1 MTVVFQWIMYFFIY
15 CLVGWIYESTYVSI
29 RTRKLTNRGFMRGPF
44 LPIYGCGAVIMA
56 WVGTRFGGNPVTL
69 FFGGMICATTM
80 EFFTGA
86 AMEKLFKVRYWD
98 YSKVPFNYKGHICL
112 GASLAWGA
120 FTLILNYFIHPPV
133 QRFVSGIDLYVLET
147 ADMILMMY
155 FTADFSL
162 SFKTALDLRD
172 VIIVMDKFKKE
183 IELMEKR
190 LDVIAAVTEDTRQ
203 QTREKIRLRLEERI
217 DSLEQKME
225 KTKAMIIS
233 PETEAEIA
241 EFKLKGELI
250 RTRLRENAKRRG
262 AMYRNMI
269 RNNPMLS
276 SRFADALQ
284 EIRDRVDEHYK
295 NGK

>member
-1 MTVVFQWIMYFFIY
+1 MITVLQWIMFFFIY
-15 CLVGWIYESTYVSI
+15 CIVGWIYESTYVSI

-56 WVGTRFGGNPVTL
+56 WVGTKFGGNP
-69 FFGGMICATTM
+69 FFMFLGGMICATTM

-98 YSKVPFNYKGHICL
+98 YSTVPFNYKGHICL

-120 FTLILNYFIHPPV
+120 FTLVLNYLIHPPV
-133 QRFVSGIDLYVLET
+133 ESFVVGLDRNVLET
-147 ADMILMMY
+147 ADMILMIY

-183 IELMEKR
+183 MELMEKR
-190 LDVIAAVTEDTRQ
+190 LDVIAAVTEDRRQ
-203 QTREKIRLRLEERI
+203 QTKEKIRLRLEERI
-217 DSLEQKME
+217 DSLEQRIE
-225 KTKAMIIS
+225 KTRAMIIS
-233 PETEAEIA
+233 PEKEAEIA
-241 EFKLKGELI
+241 EIKLKSELM
-250 RTRLRENAKRRG
+250 RTRLRESAKRRG

-276 SRFADALQ
+276 SRFTDILQ
-284 EIRDRVDEHYK
+284 EIRDKVDEHYK
-295 NGK
+295 NGR